1 MQDVPSF
8 FWRKWLKAD
17 DHMKEEMVKDL
28 KVTKLLAS
36 LLYPKLDT
44 EHAIDAAAI
53 MMNSYFEDLAEHILA
68 DQSLPQ

>member
-1 MQDVPSF
+1 MQDVPSNY
-8 FWRKWLKAD
+8 WRKWLKAN
-17 DHMKEEMVKDL
+17 DHEKEEMVKDL

>member
-17 DHMKEEMVKDL
+17 DHMKEEMIKDL
-28 KVTKLLAS
+28 KITKLLAS

-44 EHAIDAAAI
+44 EHALDAAAI
-53 MMNSYFEDLAEHILA
+53 MINSYFEDLAEHMTA